1 MDESDK
7 TAVTASDVLPGVKFQ
22 DPRPTD
28 LQVFFSLLPTVL
40 GGLASRQDTRS
51 ANPTAFIIVRE
62 CLGQCAMMGTL
73 RATFVCNDGSPLAL
87 PPQGQV
93 PIGVQAAQYQSG
105 QHQPGSQGGGVV
117 QQYPNQPGQG
127 QPSQQAYAGGGGAVQ
142 QYPNQAP
149 PPQHGMPFGDG
160 SKGVMVAMF
169 PNTSPSSPQS
179 PSPGQPPQL

>member
-1 MDESDK
+1 MDEKDK

-40 GGLASRQDTRS
+40 GGLASRSDTRS
-51 ANPTAFIIVRE
+51 ANPTAFILIRE
-62 CLGQCAMMGTL
+62 CLGQCAAMGTL
-73 RATFVCNDGSPLAL
+73 RATFVCNDGSTLAL
-87 PPQGQV
+87 MPQNQV
-93 PIGVQAAQYQSG
+93 GVGVQAPI
-105 QHQPGSQGGGVV
+105 QHQPGSQGVMV

-169 PNTSPSSPQS
+169 PNQQPPPQ
-179 PSPGQPPQL
+179 QPPQL